1 MLVCWCVGVGV
12 GPGVGVGRWASC
24 RVMVFRGENREFSGF
39 VAGRLAL
46 VLDPQVRRFCR
57 TKTNL
62 KSFKYGGMCC

>member
-1 MLVCWCVGVGV
+1 MCWCVGVLVLVLDV
-12 GPGVGVGRWASC
+12 GPDVGP
-24 RVMVFRGENREFSGF
+24 RVAELWFFEGGIENSRVLWQG
-39 VAGRLAL
+39 GLAL